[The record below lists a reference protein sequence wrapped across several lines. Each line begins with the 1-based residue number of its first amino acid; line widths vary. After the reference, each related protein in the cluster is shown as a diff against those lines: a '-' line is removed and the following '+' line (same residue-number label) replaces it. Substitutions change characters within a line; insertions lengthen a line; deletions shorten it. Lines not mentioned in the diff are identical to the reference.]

1 MNGILAAPMIKFDFR
16 TFSFMKMR
24 WINLNSNNIK
34 TTEASSQVVSRNN
47 LQIDCEKCFGFCC
60 VALYF
65 SASEG
70 FPIDKDA
77 GKPCI
82 NLQSDF
88 RCGVHKSLKELGL
101 KGCTSYDCFGAG
113 QKVAMGTYGG
123 RDWRQ
128 TPESAKQMYEVFL
141 VMRQIHEML
150 WYLAE
155 AFALQPAGRTQGEI
169 KKMQNETERLTLL
182 NPEALLKLDLEAH
195 RLAVNALIQ
204 QTSELVRGKAR
215 KGHSSLAKRKK
226 VFGRGLDLIGA
237 DLRRTD
243 LRGEDLRGAFLIA
256 ADLRGVDLSG
266 ADLIGADLRDA
277 NICGTNLTNSIF
289 VTQAQ
294 INAAKGDSE
303 TRLPIS
309 LSRPAHWLS

>member
-1 MNGILAAPMIKFDFR
+1 M
-16 TFSFMKMR
+16 
-24 WINLNSNNIK
+24 NLNSNIENK
-34 TTEASSQVVSRNN
+34 TSVISTDGLNRSN

-70 FPIDKDA
+70 FPLDKEA
-77 GKPCI
+77 GKPCV

-88 RCGVHKSLKELGL
+88 RCSVHKSLKDLGL

-113 QKVAMGTYGG
+113 QKVAMVTYGG
-123 RDWRQ
+123 HDWRQ
-128 TPESAKQMYEVFL
+128 SSKSANQMYEVFL
-141 VMRQIHEML
+141 IMRQIHEML

-155 AFALQPAGRTQGEI
+155 AFELQPPGRTQGQI
-169 KKMQNETERLTLL
+169 KMIINETEHLTLL
-182 NPEALLKLDLEAH
+182 SPEALVKLDLEAH
-195 RLAVNALIQ
+195 RVAVNALIQ
-204 QTSELVRGKAR
+204 QTSELVREKAR
-215 KGHSSLAKRKK
+215 KGQSSLGKRKK

-237 DLRRTD
+237 DLRKTN
-243 LRGEDLRGAFLIA
+243 LQGEDLRGAFLIA

-277 NICGTNLTNSIF
+277 NICGANLSKSIF

-294 INAAKGDSE
+294 INAAKGDAG
-303 TRLPIS
+303 TKLPIS
-309 LSRPAHWLS
+309 LSRPTHWL